1 MKIIKICVG
10 SSCHVNGS
18 YKVVRAFN
26 QIIKE
31 RELEND
37 IELVGSFCM
46 GKCTEGVAVE
56 CDDII
61 YGVSLENVEEVFE
74 KIWEENN

>member
-10 SSCHVNGS
+10 SSCHVKGS
-18 YKVVRAFN
+18 YKVVRAFD

-31 RELEND
+31 RHLESD

-46 GKCTEGVAVE
+46 GKCTDGIAVE

-61 YGVSLENVEEVFE
+61 YSVSLENVEEIFE